1 MSSPS
6 TAISIDSSTDK
17 QAHAPFPPATPA
29 PLKMANPACV
39 GLGGFALTTFVLQ
52 LHNLNVCGI
61 APVIACGFVFGGAAQ
76 LIAGLMEF
84 VMGNAFGFA
93 AFTGYVQV
101 GGGFDVHF
109 L

>member
-1 MSSPS
+1 
-6 TAISIDSSTDK
+6 
-17 QAHAPFPPATPA
+17 
-29 PLKMANPACV
+29 MANPACV